1 MTAGLRLFLCVAF
14 ATGLSQFHR
23 VSLGV
28 LAPEMSHEMDLTP
41 ELVGVAGGAFFL
53 ALGLL
58 QIPVGVLFDR
68 FGPRR
73 VVVTLMLLGV
83 LGAIAQAEARDGWA
97 VILARF
103 MIGAG
108 LAGNFMAAVVL
119 VGRWW
124 GGARY
129 ATTLSRVFAVSQVG
143 TLCASTPLALLVALI
158 GWREAL
164 WVSAGLT
171 ALSAFLVHLG
181 VRDWPP
187 GSTAP
192 VRVTESL
199 GALLK
204 GVVEIWRIPGVLKI
218 AGMHAVAY
226 ANMVTVLGLW
236 AGPYLRDVHGLDAVE
251 RSHVLLTMSVAQIL
265 GILAY
270 GPLDRRFNTRK
281 GVVLVAGLVNLS
293 VLLALAAI
301 PAPPVWLAIALL
313 IALCLVAAYGIVIV
327 AHGRA
332 QFPERLVGRGV
343 TSMNMAQ
350 ISGATLMPVLT
361 GWAIGLFPA
370 TATGARPEEAYR
382 LAYLVLAACLAAGI
396 AVYSRSKDAKPSG

>member
-1 MTAGLRLFLCVAF
+1 MTPGLRLFLCVAF

-28 LAPEMSHEMDLTP
+28 LAPEMSREMDLTP
-41 ELVGVAGGAFFL
+41 ELVGMAGGAFFL

-58 QIPVGVLFDR
+58 QVPVGVLFDR

-73 VVVTLMLLGV
+73 VVVTLMMLGV
-83 LGAIAQAEARDGWA
+83 VGAIAQAEARDGWG
-97 VILARF
+97 VVLARF
-103 MIGAG
+103 LIGAG

-124 GGARY
+124 GGPRY
-129 ATTLSRVFAVSQVG
+129 ATTLSRLFAMSQLG
-143 TLCASTPLALLVALI
+143 TLSAATPLALAVALI

-164 WVSAGLT
+164 WASAGLT
-171 ALSAFLVHLG
+171 ALSALLVHLG

-187 GSTAP
+187 GATPPA
-192 VRVTESL
+192 RGTESL
-199 GALLK
+199 GALMK
-204 GVVEIWRIPGVLKI
+204 GVAEIWRIPGVLKI

-251 RSHVLLTMSVAQIL
+251 RGHVLLAMSLAQIF

-270 GPLDRRFNTRK
+270 GPMDRRFDTRK
-281 GVVLVAGLVNLS
+281 GVVLVAGTLNLS
-293 VLLALAAI
+293 VLLALALI
-301 PAPPVWLAIALL
+301 PAPPTWLAVALL
-313 IALCLVAAYGIVIV
+313 VALCLIAAYGIVIV

-350 ISGATLMPVLT
+350 ISGATFMPVLT
-361 GWAIGLFPA
+361 GWAIGWFPA
-370 TATGARPEEAYR
+370 EAGARPEEAYR
-382 LAYLVLAACLAAGI
+382 AAYFVLALCLAAGI
-396 AVYSRSKDAKPSG
+396 AVYSRSKDARPSG